1 MGRFEID
8 MNTFKRKAQYEYFS
22 SLAYPYMG
30 VTRDIDITELS
41 YSIRQSGAPFFLTI
55 LYCVIKAANS
65 VPELR
70 QRIIE
75 DKLMQYDSCMA
86 SYTVAIDDDTYCYF
100 NVDCTKPYSEF
111 IEYAKAEQEKAKAC
125 NTINCNKAEEEELFF
140 VSSVPWFDYTSV
152 IQPVP
157 MPADGNPRLTWGKYF
172 TRCGRTYLPFTI
184 LCNHAIVDGRHL
196 GLFFEAL
203 SDSIREVNELLSK
216 QIDG

>member
-1 MGRFEID
+1 

-86 SYTVAIDDDTYCYF
+86 SYTVA
-100 NVDCTKPYSEF
+100 
-111 IEYAKAEQEKAKAC
+111 
-125 NTINCNKAEEEELFF
+125 
-140 VSSVPWFDYTSV
+140 
-152 IQPVP
+152 
-157 MPADGNPRLTWGKYF
+157 M
-172 TRCGRTYLPFTI
+172 
-184 LCNHAIVDGRHL
+184 
-196 GLFFEAL
+196 
-203 SDSIREVNELLSK
+203 
-216 QIDG
+216 